1 METKDQKLTLEEFK
15 NWLSEIKSNKRD
27 DKMDFVWAIMKSP
40 YVEYHYNLLKDDTL
54 ETSFVEDLGMTFDE
68 HGEKGALFLLDK
80 LNKKEDLDFQG
91 NIIFLLGRLSKY
103 NKNETRKHAREL
115 SKSKNDY
122 IRENAIIVLNWVGGA
137 KEYSILK
144 DRLLNDINI
153 KCRAWAASA
162 FMQMWF
168 TRKSKKLRSF
178 ALTLFKEALEK
189 ERNYFVLATIIE
201 SIREIEN
208 KKFSITQKS
217 LENLNEIEIDKA
229 KTRLLK
235 YLTKNAVINSELR

>member
-1 METKDQKLTLEEFK
+1 
-15 NWLSEIKSNKRD
+15 
-27 DKMDFVWAIMKSP
+27 MDFAWAIMKSP
-40 YVEYHYNLLKDDTL
+40 YVEYHYNLLKDKTL
-54 ETSFVEDLGMTFDE
+54 EFSFRKDLGRRFSE
-68 HGEKGALFLLDK
+68 HGEKAALFLLDK

-91 NIIFLLGRLSKY
+91 NIIFLLGQLSKY
-103 NKNETRKHAREL
+103 NKNETRKHARKL

-122 IRENAIIVLNWVGGA
+122 IRENAIIVLNWVGSA

-144 DRLLNDINI
+144 DLLLNDRNI

-168 TRKSKKLRSF
+168 RKSKKLRNF

-201 SIREIEN
+201 SIRGIEN

-217 LENLNEIEIDKA
+217 LDNLNEIEIDKA

>member
-1 METKDQKLTLEEFK
+1 MKTKDQKLTLEEFK
-15 NWLSEIKSNKRD
+15 NLLSEIKSN
-27 DKMDFVWAIMKSP
+27 
-40 YVEYHYNLLKDDTL
+40 
-54 ETSFVEDLGMTFDE
+54 
-68 HGEKGALFLLDK
+68 DK
-80 LNKKEDLDFQG
+80 LNKNEDLDFQE
-91 NIIFLLGRLSKY
+91 IIILLLRHLSQY

-122 IRENAIIVLNWVGGA
+122 IRENAIIVLNWLGGA

-144 DRLLNDINI
+144 DLLLNDRNI
-153 KCRAWAASA
+153 KCRSWSASA

-168 TRKSKKLRSF
+168 TRKNKKLRNF

-189 ERNYFVLATIIE
+189 EHNYFVLATIIE

-208 KKFSITQKS
+208 KKFSKKKS
-217 LENLNEIEIDKA
+217 LDNLDEIEIDKA

-235 YLTKNAVINSELR
+235 YLTKTLQSTLL